1 MFKGQVI
8 VLEYP
13 VNPAPRYGYGKPPHP
28 ELSKIFQRSESI
40 YEYNLT
46 RFMEFEEEFINIP
59 LVSNQMGSTEPAW
72 INGWLP
78 GLDSISIYGHLA
90 QFNPQKYFEIGSGN
104 STKFARQAIN
114 KHKLKTQIT
123 SFDPVPRAE
132 IDHICDKIVRNPVEE
147 VDLTVFSELQSN
159 DVLFIDNSHRSFT
172 NSDVTVVFLEILP
185 RLNPGVI
192 VGFHDILLPFDY
204 PPDWKNRFYNE
215 QYLLA
220 CYILAEG
227 NKFEI
232 ILPNYYVS
240 KHYRLSKILSPLWEN
255 PALKGVEPFGSSF
268 WIKIK

>member
-13 VNPAPRYGYGKPPHP
+13 VNPEPRYGHGKPPHP
-28 ELSKIFQRSESI
+28 ELSKILQRNEKV
-40 YEYNLT
+40 YEDNLT
-46 RFMEFEEEFINIP
+46 SFMKFEKEFINIP
-59 LVSNQMGSTEPAW
+59 LVSNQMGSKEPAW

-90 QFNPQKYFEIGSGN
+90 HKNPKRYIEIGSGY
-104 STKFARQAIN
+104 STKFARQSISN
-114 KHKLKTQIT
+114 HKLKTQIT
-123 SFDPVPRAE
+123 SIDPSPRAE
-132 IDHICDKIVRNPVEE
+132 IDHICDNIVRKPVEE
-147 VDLTVFSELQSN
+147 VDLTVFLELQS
-159 DVLFIDNSHRSFT
+159 DDIIFIDNSHRSFT

-204 PPDWKNRFYNE
+204 PTDWKNRFYNE

-227 NKFEI
+227 KKFDI

-240 KHYRLSKILSPLWEN
+240 KHYRLSKLLSPLLEH
-255 PALKGVEPFGSSF
+255 PSLKGVEPFGSSF